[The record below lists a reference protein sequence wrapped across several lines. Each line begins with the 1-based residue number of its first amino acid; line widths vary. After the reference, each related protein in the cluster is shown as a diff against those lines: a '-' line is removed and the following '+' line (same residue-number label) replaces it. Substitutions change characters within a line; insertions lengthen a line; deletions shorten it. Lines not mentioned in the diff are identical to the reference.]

1 MPAAVFLMT
10 VLTVIGGGTGSTEDG
25 LKIYRVYVMLKENW
39 RRRRKVLFSEDSER
53 RKESGEA
60 VRETGISRQGR
71 EKESMMRNDAVDT
84 EYIFKIV
91 KNAAKVAVIW
101 VFSTMLAIVLNHMGV
116 RIENLLLIYVVGVV
130 ICSVETS
137 SMCWGIGSAVVFVFT
152 FNFLFTAPKFTL
164 QVDDPNYVISLLI
177 FIIVAFIV
185 ASLTVKLQ
193 KQMDIANTRTEI
205 TTKLNAIGSGF
216 LNLAGRSSIAEYS
229 CESLKNLTGKEVDI
243 LIRGRDSE
251 EFSDG
256 IAEWCYRN
264 SMICGHGEAQFG
276 ENPCLYVPIRSS
288 NKTYGVIT
296 LDCSSGDL
304 EADERVYMDTVIS
317 QITLVLERERLNEE
331 KEVTKLQIEKERLKS
346 TLLRSISHDLR
357 TPLTG
362 IAGSSNFLYDNYKIV
377 DEETAKTML
386 NDICTDAEWLNSMV
400 ENLLNMTR
408 IQEGRLE
415 ICKKKEVVDD
425 LISGA
430 VTLVS
435 KRLGDH
441 HLKTVT
447 PQDIVLLPVDARLF
461 TQVLVNLIDNA
472 IRHSGSGTTI
482 TVSARVTGSFL
493 VFKVSD
499 TGIGI
504 PEDKLDQIFDNFFTT
519 AYENGDRQRG
529 VGLGLTICKAIVEAH
544 GGRISVANNEYGGA
558 TFQIDMPMEGTK

>member
-1 MPAAVFLMT
+1 MKNE
-10 VLTVIGGGTGSTEDG
+10 VIDAERVM
-25 LKIYRVYVMLKENW
+25 KIL
-39 RRRRKVLFSEDSER
+39 
-53 RKESGEA
+53 
-60 VRETGISRQGR
+60 
-71 EKESMMRNDAVDT
+71 
-84 EYIFKIV
+84 
-91 KNAAKVAVIW
+91 KNALKVAVIW
-101 VFSTMLAIVLNHMGV
+101 VLSTMLAIVLNHMGV

-137 SMCWGIGSAVVFVFT
+137 SMYWGIGSAVVFVFT
-152 FNFLFTAPKFTL
+152 FNFLFTAPKFTF
-164 QVDDPNYVISLLI
+164 QVDDPNYVISLII

-193 KQMDIANTRTEI
+193 KQMDIANMRTEI

-216 LNLAGRSSIAEYS
+216 LNLAGLAAIAKYS
-229 CESLKNLTGKEVDI
+229 CESLKKLTAKPVDI
-243 LIRGRDSE
+243 LIRSRDNE
-251 EFSDG
+251 EFGDS

-264 SMICGHGEAQFG
+264 SMVCGHGEAQFG
-276 ENPCLYVPIRSS
+276 ENPCLYVPIRNS
-288 NKTYGVIT
+288 NKTYGVIIF
-296 LDCSSGDL
+296 DCSGGEL
-304 EADERVYMDTVIS
+304 EAEERVYVDTVIS

-331 KEVTKLQIEKERLKS
+331 KEDSKLQIEKERLKS

-362 IAGSSNFLYDNYKIV
+362 IAGSSNFLYDNYQGL
-377 DEETAKTML
+377 DEETAKSML

-415 ICKKKEVVDD
+415 IRKKMEVVDD

-435 KRLGDH
+435 KRLGEH

-447 PQDIVLLPVDARLF
+447 PHDIVLVPVDARLF

-472 IRHSGSGTTI
+472 IRHSGSRTTI
-482 TVSARVTGSFL
+482 TVSARVTGSDM

-499 TGIGI
+499 DGSGI
-504 PEDKLDQIFDNFFTT
+504 PAEQLEQIFDNFFTT
-519 AYENGDRQRG
+519 AYQNGDRQRG
-529 VGLGLTICKAIVEAH
+529 VGLGLTICKAIIEAH
-544 GGRISVANNEYGGA
+544 GGRITAYNNQTGGA
-558 TFQIDMPMEGTK
+558 TFRIDMPMEVRQNE

>member
-1 MPAAVFLMT
+1 
-10 VLTVIGGGTGSTEDG
+10 
-25 LKIYRVYVMLKENW
+25 
-39 RRRRKVLFSEDSER
+39 
-53 RKESGEA
+53 
-60 VRETGISRQGR
+60 
-71 EKESMMRNDAVDT
+71 MRNEAADAGYVL
-84 EYIFKIV
+84 KIV

-101 VFSTMLAIVLNHMGV
+101 VLSTMFAIVLNHMGV
-116 RIENLLLIYVVGVV
+116 RIENLLLLYVVGVV

-152 FNFLFTAPKFTL
+152 FNFLFTAPKFTF

-205 TTKLNAIGSGF
+205 TSRLNAIGSGF
-216 LNLAGRSSIAEYS
+216 LNLSGLPAVARYSS
-229 CESLKNLTGKEVDI
+229 ESLKKLTARHVDI
-243 LIRGRDSE
+243 LIRNRDNE
-251 EFSDG
+251 EFADT

-264 SMICGHGEAQFG
+264 SMVCGHGESQFG
-276 ENPCLYVPIRSS
+276 ENPSLYVPIRSN
-288 NKTYGVIT
+288 NKTYGVVIF
-296 LDCSSGDL
+296 DCSESEL
-304 EADERVYMDTVIS
+304 ETEERIYVDTVIS
-317 QITLVLERERLNEE
+317 QITLVMERERLNEE
-331 KEVTKLQIEKERLKS
+331 KEDTKIQIEKERLKS

-362 IAGSSNFLYDNYKIV
+362 IAGISNFLYDNYNGL
-377 DEETAKTML
+377 DEETAKSML
-386 NDICTDAEWLNSMV
+386 NHICTDAEWLNSMV

-415 ICKKKEVVDD
+415 IQKKKEVVDD
-425 LISGA
+425 LISSA

-441 HLKTVT
+441 QLKTST
-447 PQDIVLLPVDARLF
+447 PHDIVLLPVDARLF

-472 IRHSGSGTTI
+472 IRHSGKDTTI
-482 TVSARVTGSFL
+482 TVSAKVNGSFL

-499 TGIGI
+499 NGIGV
-504 PEDKLDQIFDNFFTT
+504 PQERLDQIFDNFFTT
-519 AYENGDRQRG
+519 AYENGDKQRG

-544 GGRISVANNEYGGA
+544 GGRITAFNNDKGGA
-558 TFQIDMPMEGTK
+558 TFQIDMPMEVRQNE

>member
-1 MPAAVFLMT
+1 
-10 VLTVIGGGTGSTEDG
+10 
-25 LKIYRVYVMLKENW
+25 
-39 RRRRKVLFSEDSER
+39 
-53 RKESGEA
+53 
-60 VRETGISRQGR
+60 
-71 EKESMMRNDAVDT
+71 MRNEAADAGYVL
-84 EYIFKIV
+84 KIV

-101 VFSTMLAIVLNHMGV
+101 VLSTMFAIVLNHMGV
-116 RIENLLLIYVVGVV
+116 RIENLLLLYVVGVV

-152 FNFLFTAPKFTL
+152 FNFLFTAPKFTF

-205 TTKLNAIGSGF
+205 TSRLNAIGSGF
-216 LNLAGRSSIAEYS
+216 LNLSGLPAVARYSS
-229 CESLKNLTGKEVDI
+229 ESLKKLTARHVDI
-243 LIRGRDSE
+243 LIRNRDNE
-251 EFSDG
+251 EFADT

-264 SMICGHGEAQFG
+264 SMVCG
-276 ENPCLYVPIRSS
+276 V
-288 NKTYGVIT
+288 VIF
-296 LDCSSGDL
+296 DCSESEL
-304 EADERVYMDTVIS
+304 ETEERIYVDTVIS
-317 QITLVLERERLNEE
+317 QITLVMERERLNEE
-331 KEVTKLQIEKERLKS
+331 KEDTKIQIEKERLKS

-362 IAGSSNFLYDNYKIV
+362 IAGISNFLYDNYNGL
-377 DEETAKTML
+377 DEETAKSML

-415 ICKKKEVVDD
+415 IQKKKEVVDD
-425 LISGA
+425 LISSA

-441 HLKTVT
+441 QLKTST
-447 PQDIVLLPVDARLF
+447 PHDIVLLPVDARLF

-472 IRHSGSGTTI
+472 IRHSGKDTTI
-482 TVSARVTGSFL
+482 TVSAKVNGSFL

-499 TGIGI
+499 NGIGV
-504 PEDKLDQIFDNFFTT
+504 PQERLDQIFDNFFTT
-519 AYENGDRQRG
+519 AYENGDKQRG

-544 GGRISVANNEYGGA
+544 GGRITAFNNDKGGA
-558 TFQIDMPMEGTK
+558 TFQIDMPMEVRQNE

>member
-1 MPAAVFLMT
+1 
-10 VLTVIGGGTGSTEDG
+10 
-25 LKIYRVYVMLKENW
+25 
-39 RRRRKVLFSEDSER
+39 
-53 RKESGEA
+53 
-60 VRETGISRQGR
+60 
-71 EKESMMRNDAVDT
+71 MRNEIMDAEDILKV
-84 EYIFKIV
+84 I
-91 KNAAKVAVIW
+91 KNASKVAVIW
-101 VFSTMLAIVLNHMGV
+101 VLSTMLAIVLNHMGV

-137 SMCWGIGSAVVFVFT
+137 SLSWGIGSAVVFVFT

-164 QVDDPNYVISLLI
+164 QVDDPNYVISLMI

-193 KQMDIANTRTEI
+193 KQMDIANARTEI
-205 TTKLNAIGSGF
+205 TAKLNEIGSGF
-216 LNLAGRSSIAEYS
+216 LNLTGLPAIARYSS
-229 CESLKNLTGKEVDI
+229 ESLTKLTGKRVDI
-243 LIRGRDSE
+243 LIRDQNND
-251 EFSDG
+251 EFSDSM
-256 IAEWCYRN
+256 AEWCYRN
-264 SMICGHGEAQFG
+264 SMTCGHGEAQFG
-276 ENPCLYVPIRSS
+276 ESPYLYVPIRNS
-288 NKTYGVIT
+288 NKTYGVI
-296 LDCSSGDL
+296 LFDCGEDEL
-304 EADERVYMDTVIS
+304 GTEERVFVDTVIS

-331 KEVTKLQIEKERLKS
+331 KEETKLQIEKERLKS

-362 IAGSSNFLYDNYKIV
+362 IAGSSNFLYDNYGTL
-377 DEETAKTML
+377 DEETEKSML

-415 ICKKKEVVDD
+415 IQKKMEVVDD

-435 KRLGDH
+435 KRLGAH
-441 HLKTVT
+441 RLKTST
-447 PQDIVLLPVDARLF
+447 PQDIVLVPVDARLF

-472 IRHSGSGTTI
+472 IRHSGSETTI
-482 TVSARVTGSFL
+482 TVSARVVGNSM

-499 TGIGI
+499 DGIGI
-504 PEDKLDQIFDNFFTT
+504 PKERLNQIFDNFFTT

-544 GGRISVANNEYGGA
+544 GGRIMAFNNEGKGA
-558 TFQIDMPMEGTK
+558 AFQVELPMEVRQNE

>member
-1 MPAAVFLMT
+1 M
-10 VLTVIGGGTGSTEDG
+10 
-25 LKIYRVYVMLKENW
+25 K
-39 RRRRKVLFSEDSER
+39 
-53 RKESGEA
+53 
-60 VRETGISRQGR
+60 
-71 EKESMMRNDAVDT
+71 NDAMAEERIIKT
-84 EYIFKIV
+84 L
-91 KNAAKVAVIW
+91 KNASKVAVIW
-101 VFSTMLAIVLNHMGV
+101 VLSTMFAIVLNHAGV

-137 SMCWGIGSAVVFVFT
+137 SMCWGIGSAVVFLFT
-152 FNFLFTAPKFTL
+152 FNFLFTTPKFTF
-164 QVDDPNYVISLLI
+164 QVDDPNYVISLII

-193 KQMDIANTRTEI
+193 RQMAIANMRTEI

-216 LNLAGRSSIAEYS
+216 LNLTGLPAIARYS
-229 CESLKNLTGKEVDI
+229 CDSLRKMTEKQVDI
-243 LIRGRDSE
+243 LIRSNE
-251 EFSDG
+251 KEAFSDS

-264 SMICGHGEAQFG
+264 SMSCGHGEAQFG
-276 ENPCLYVPIRSS
+276 ENTFLYVPIKNS
-288 NKTYGVIT
+288 NKTYGVIIF
-296 LDCSSGDL
+296 DCSDGDL
-304 EADERVYMDTVIS
+304 EEEEKIYVDTVIS

-331 KEVTKLQIEKERLKS
+331 KEETKLQIEKERLKS

-362 IAGSSNFLYDNYKIV
+362 IAGSSNFLYDNYMYL
-377 DEETAKTML
+377 DEETAKSML

-415 ICKKKEVVDD
+415 IQKKKEVVDD

-435 KRLGDH
+435 KRLGNH

-447 PQDIVLLPVDARLF
+447 PHDIVLLPVDARLF

-472 IRHSGSGTTI
+472 IRHSGNETTI
-482 TVSARVTGSFL
+482 TVSARVIGSFIT
-493 VFKVSD
+493 FKVSD
-499 TGIGI
+499 NGSGI
-504 PEDKLDQIFDNFFTT
+504 PEEQMDKVFDNFFTT
-519 AYENGDRQRG
+519 AYENGDKQRG

-544 GGRISVANNEYGGA
+544 GGHIKAFNHEDGGA
-558 TFQIDMPMEGTK
+558 TFQVDMPMEVKRNE

>member
-1 MPAAVFLMT
+1 
-10 VLTVIGGGTGSTEDG
+10 
-25 LKIYRVYVMLKENW
+25 
-39 RRRRKVLFSEDSER
+39 
-53 RKESGEA
+53 
-60 VRETGISRQGR
+60 
-71 EKESMMRNDAVDT
+71 MRNETIDMGCT
-84 EYIFKIV
+84 FKIV
-91 KNAAKVAVIW
+91 KNAARVAVIW
-101 VFSTMLAIVLNHMGV
+101 VLSTMLAIVLNHMGV

-137 SMCWGIGSAVVFVFT
+137 SMCWGIGSAIVFVFT
-152 FNFLFTAPKFTL
+152 FNFLFTSPKFTL
-164 QVDDPNYVISLLI
+164 QVDDPNYIISLLI
-177 FIIVAFIV
+177 FIIVALIV
-185 ASLTVKLQ
+185 ASLMVKLQ

-205 TTKLNAIGSGF
+205 TAKLNTIGSGF
-216 LNLAGRSSIAEYS
+216 LNLAGRTSIVTYS
-229 CESLKNLTGKEVDI
+229 CESLKNLTGREVDI
-243 LIRGRDSE
+243 LIRCRENE
-251 EFSDG
+251 EFSDS

-264 SMICGHGEAQFG
+264 SKVCGHGEAEFAG
-276 ENPCLYVPIRSS
+276 NPRLYVPIRNS
-288 NKTYGVIT
+288 NKTYGVIIF
-296 LDCSSGDL
+296 DCSGGDL
-304 EADERVYMDTVIS
+304 AEEERIYMDTVIS

-331 KEVTKLQIEKERLKS
+331 KEDTRLQIEKERLKS

-377 DEETAKTML
+377 DEETARAML

-415 ICKKKEVVDD
+415 IHKKKEVVDD

-447 PQDIVLLPVDARLF
+447 PRDIVLLPVEARLF

-472 IRHSGSGTTI
+472 IRHSGKGTTI
-482 TVSARVTGSFL
+482 TVSAETAGSFL
-493 VFKVSD
+493 VFKVAD
-499 TGIGI
+499 TGVGI

-519 AYENGDRQRG
+519 AYENGDKQRG

-544 GGRISVANNEYGGA
+544 GGRISVGSNEYGGA